1 MVISTG
7 RNGTALGT
15 GCSTSRF
22 AQLTV
27 HFCIRTH
34 VDCVFGSM
42 SFFSDFYDGGVT
54 LGKTEEGTHLS
65 RRIIHSRK
73 DSYHQNSDVK
83 EL

>member
-1 MVISTG
+1 
-7 RNGTALGT
+7 
-15 GCSTSRF
+15 
-22 AQLTV
+22 
-27 HFCIRTH
+27 
-34 VDCVFGSM
+34 M